1 MKKIGVIVLV
11 IVSGMLGMVNAA
23 APMRSMTLG
32 GATGLIVVPSAR
44 TGWETGDFGF
54 NLGYHYVSDYDGT
67 HLPKLG
73 FYLFDKWEIGGTV
86 DTQEEDGTQANNSF
100 ISESPGTVDTQEEDG
115 TDILFHTKF
124 RFYPWSKSQGGGSAL
139 AIGANYQSLEPWDQD
154 LVQGYFAV
162 TYDGQLFGSHS
173 ETSFAVGKTFATE
186 GDANSDVDFGMGFS
200 VAFLP
205 SILKGYVNWVTD
217 FGNFGYSGNAYG
229 ANAIYRGVFNTGFR
243 IAPINR
249 GNIHLKIDVLFLD
262 LMDDNRSFGGG
273 FVFGM
278 VF

>member
-1 MKKIGVIVLV
+1 MKKIAVIGLV
-11 IVSGMLGMVNAA
+11 IVSGMLSMANAA

-32 GATGLIVVPSAR
+32 GATGLIVTPSAR

-54 NLGYHYVSDYDGT
+54 NLGYHYVSDHDGT

-73 FYLFDKWEIGGTV
+73 FYLFDKWEIGGTI
-86 DTQEEDGTQANNSF
+86 DTQEEDA
-100 ISESPGTVDTQEEDG
+100 
-115 TDILFHTKF
+115 TDVLLHTKF
-124 RFYPWSKSQGGGSAL
+124 RFFPWSKSQGGGSAL

-162 TYDGQLFGSHS
+162 TYDGEIFGSHS

-186 GDANSDVDFGMGFS
+186 GNANSDVDFGMGFS

-217 FGNFGYSGNAYG
+217 FGNFGYSGDAYG
-229 ANAIYRGVFNTGFR
+229 ANAMYRGVFNTGFR